1 MGLRAPQDYPL
12 GALMKSDVPWTY
24 HLLIINF
31 LTNIVRSDL
40 QDMVNPM
47 RKRCDCLPP

>member
-47 RKRCDCLPP
+47 RKRCACFPP